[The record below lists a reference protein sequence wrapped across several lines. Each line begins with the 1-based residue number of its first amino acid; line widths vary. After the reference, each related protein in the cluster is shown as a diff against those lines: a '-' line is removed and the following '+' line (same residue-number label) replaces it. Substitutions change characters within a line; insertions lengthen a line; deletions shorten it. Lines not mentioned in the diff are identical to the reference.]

1 MHRLIEITQVFLK
14 YDLEDFLVHLPI
26 NNAISFG
33 INLKKLFFQK
43 KRTEPLEVRFRLAL
57 EELGPVFI
65 KLGQLLAT
73 RKGLLPK
80 KFSKELESLRDN
92 VNASYIDVDKVL
104 GEHLSD
110 FEFIKYKPIASA
122 SIAQVYEAKLKQGD
136 DVVIK
141 ILRSNVKETIIQ
153 DLEVFKLLIKL
164 YKFSS
169 EYKSNIFHGI
179 LLELEESLIQ
189 EIDLTNEAKN
199 AKIFAENMKDFSN
212 VLVPKIYDK
221 YCNPTCIVMEKM
233 YGTPIDKIDI
243 FKDKGF
249 DLHSLSVQGLEIFII
264 QVIRNRFFHADFHPG
279 NIWIDD
285 QGRRIF
291 LDFGIMGSLTKED
304 RDLLTN
310 ILSSVYK
317 KNYDKFIELFIEA
330 GWADE
335 KLDKESFKK
344 QVETIITQ
352 SKSPFNSLN
361 EILQLG
367 ELFGIKVPVRFTLLG
382 KTCIISE
389 AIAKTLNPKV
399 NLSLEATSIFLKH
412 FKKYIN

>member
-153 DLEVFKLLIKL
+153 DL
-164 YKFSS
+164 
-169 EYKSNIFHGI
+169 
-179 LLELEESLIQ
+179 
-189 EIDLTNEAKN
+189 
-199 AKIFAENMKDFSN
+199 
-212 VLVPKIYDK
+212 
-221 YCNPTCIVMEKM
+221 
-233 YGTPIDKIDI
+233 
-243 FKDKGF
+243 
-249 DLHSLSVQGLEIFII
+249 
-264 QVIRNRFFHADFHPG
+264 
-279 NIWIDD
+279 
-285 QGRRIF
+285 
-291 LDFGIMGSLTKED
+291 
-304 RDLLTN
+304 
-310 ILSSVYK
+310 
-317 KNYDKFIELFIEA
+317 
-330 GWADE
+330 
-335 KLDKESFKK
+335 
-344 QVETIITQ
+344 
-352 SKSPFNSLN
+352 
-361 EILQLG
+361 
-367 ELFGIKVPVRFTLLG
+367 
-382 KTCIISE
+382 
-389 AIAKTLNPKV
+389 
-399 NLSLEATSIFLKH
+399 
-412 FKKYIN
+412 

>member
-221 YCNPTCIVMEKM
+221 YCT
-233 YGTPIDKIDI
+233 
-243 FKDKGF
+243 
-249 DLHSLSVQGLEIFII
+249 
-264 QVIRNRFFHADFHPG
+264 
-279 NIWIDD
+279 
-285 QGRRIF
+285 
-291 LDFGIMGSLTKED
+291 
-304 RDLLTN
+304 
-310 ILSSVYK
+310 
-317 KNYDKFIELFIEA
+317 ELRLI
-330 GWADE
+330 
-335 KLDKESFKK
+335 KL
-344 QVETIITQ
+344 
-352 SKSPFNSLN
+352 
-361 EILQLG
+361 
-367 ELFGIKVPVRFTLLG
+367 
-382 KTCIISE
+382 
-389 AIAKTLNPKV
+389 
-399 NLSLEATSIFLKH
+399 IFLKTRDLIYILYL
-412 FKKYIN
+412 FKD